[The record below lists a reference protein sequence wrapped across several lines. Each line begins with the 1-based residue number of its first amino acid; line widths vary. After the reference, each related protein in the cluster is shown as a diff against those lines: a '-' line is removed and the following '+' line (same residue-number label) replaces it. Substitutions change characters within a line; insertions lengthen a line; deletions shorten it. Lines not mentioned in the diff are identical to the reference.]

1 MQLPVPVTLMTALVS
16 ALVSTLAAS
25 PEGASSPSPARAG
38 QAAPCQQ
45 VQLGDAQALYD
56 GGQHAQAYSAF
67 ATLADCGHREAA
79 RIALQMRQAGP
90 ALYGRAF
97 MAGPNQ
103 LQRWRGTLARPPAA
117 GAEPASGGG
126 ELGRTRL

>member
-16 ALVSTLAAS
+16 ALMSTLATTPTDAS
-25 PEGASSPSPARAG
+25 DLAPPTAAR
-38 QAAPCQQ
+38 PVHCQQ
-45 VQLGDAQALYD
+45 LSFDEAQARHDAGHYAD
-56 GGQHAQAYSAF
+56 AYAAF

-79 RIALQMRQAGP
+79 RNALQMRQVGP

-103 LQRWRGTLARPPAA
+103 LQRWRRHAA
-117 GAEPASGGG
+117 AEP
-126 ELGRTRL
+126 RTDTPQPPPTH